1 MTDRSGNRRPTG
13 RAAGGR
19 DRAKSCLRLEGA
31 GIREEDPGFEHRLR
45 PRRRLEVPVD
55 AGLVDR
61 RHQGAAG
68 RGRPGHEDTR
78 RDERGGTP
86 ELEAEDDGLHARMVD
101 GTTAPSLRG
110 IPWNW
115 DWCRRSVTRRVGTV
129 LVGRDG
135 ELRRIDRLLADA
147 RLGRS
152 GSLVLRGDPG
162 VGKTA
167 LLEWAVASAD
177 GFLVLHAAGTVA
189 EADVPFAGLDAI
201 LRPVLGLLD
210 GIPPMQARA
219 LRGALAIDEAE
230 PNGLAAYAGT
240 LSLLSAAAER
250 GPLLVAIDDAQWLD
264 RASAQA
270 LTFAARRVAGEGI
283 VLLFAGRPRGEG
295 GFDASGLDEVE
306 IVSLSEAAGLQ
317 LLRARWGRGLG
328 PGVGRRLVAATGG
341 NPLALLE
348 VTSLLS
354 EPQRAGLEPLGEALP
369 VTESIERGVRQRL
382 ATLPA
387 KTRAALLEAA
397 AGGPSS
403 VLDVVALVPAERADL
418 IRIRGRE
425 VTFRHPLVSAAVYRL
440 AEPGDR
446 ARAHGRIAARLTGA
460 DDADRRAWHLA
471 AAVDE
476 PDEGVAAALEGA
488 AERARGRSGYAAQAR
503 ALMRAGELSPDSE
516 AAARRFLGA
525 ATAAYWAGDSAL
537 AIVLA
542 ERSLAMAK
550 EPLLHAAVIHRLAVI
565 ADWHGQWQDRIVS
578 SDALEREATVVEPVD
593 RRRAVGLLGVI
604 LQRRFQALETRPA
617 LALAE
622 RRLAMCE
629 PIGDERHVRA
639 LQDLARAT
647 GQRGEAD
654 RCRELCDAIIER
666 AGAEASGTLAFATN
680 IAEPLLWLERY
691 DECRRLLTASATDA
705 RVQGNVLRLMFEL
718 TNFALLELRTGYFA
732 SALAA
737 ASEVAELASETGNDY
752 LLACNLAVLARLAAL
767 RGEAE
772 TCQAHAGRAMEIADR
787 LRDALI
793 KSEARMALAE
803 LALAEGRVS
812 EAVTLLELVRDTSD
826 VAEVGE
832 PSVLPYAPDL
842 IEAYAR
848 AGREDDARV
857 ELGRFEWQARAV
869 SRTWALAAVARCRG
883 FLAPASEL
891 DERFGLALSLH
902 GASGS
907 SPFAAART
915 RLLYGERLRRARRR
929 VDARIQ
935 LRAAIETFDA
945 LGAGRWSER
954 ARAELE
960 ATGETIAR
968 RDLTAPEKLTPQ
980 ELQIALQVATGMSNR
995 EAAEALFLSPKTVE
1009 FHLTRVYRK
1018 LDVNSRAELIR
1029 LLAHEPST
1037 SDALRAPSSSDRGT
1051 SSPDPLDA

>member
-1 MTDRSGNRRPTG
+1 MSVTE
-13 RAAGGR
+13 R
-19 DRAKSCLRLEGA
+19 DGADDLEGA
-31 GIREEDPGFEHRLR
+31 VVRAEDPRFEHGFRS
-45 PRRRLEVPVD
+45 RRRLEVTVD

-61 RHQGAAG
+61 RYQRAAG
-68 RGRPGHEDTR
+68 RGRSGHEDAR
-78 RDERGGTP
+78 RGERGGTP
-86 ELEAEDDGLHARMVD
+86 ELEAEDDRLHARMVD
-101 GTTAPSLRG
+101 GMTTPSLRG
-110 IPWNW
+110 FPLNW
-115 DWCRRSVTRRVGTV
+115 DWCRGSVTRRVGSV

-135 ELRRIDRLLADA
+135 ELQRIDRLLADA

-177 GFLVLHAAGTVA
+177 GFLVLHAAGNVA
-189 EADVPFAGLDAI
+189 EADVPFAGLDAV

-210 GIPPMQARA
+210 SIPPMQARA
-219 LRGALAIDEAE
+219 LRGALALDEAE

-250 GPLLVAIDDAQWLD
+250 GPLLVVIDDAQWLD
-264 RASAQA
+264 RASARA
-270 LTFAARRVAGEGI
+270 LTFTARRLAGEGI
-283 VLLFAGRPRGEG
+283 VLLFAGRPRGED

-306 IVSLSEAAGLQ
+306 VVSLSEAAGLQ
-317 LLRARWGRGLG
+317 FLGARWGRGLG

-348 VTSLLS
+348 VTRLLS
-354 EPQRAGLEPLGEALP
+354 ERQRAGLDPLGEALP
-369 VTESIERGVRQRL
+369 VTESIERSVRQRL

-387 KTRAALLEAA
+387 KTRAVLLEAA
-397 AGGPSS
+397 AGGPSP
-403 VLDVVALVPAERADL
+403 VLDVAALLPAERADL
-418 IRIRGRE
+418 VRIRGRE
-425 VTFRHPLVSAAVYRL
+425 VTFPHPLVSAAIYHL
-440 AEPGDR
+440 AEPTDR
-446 ARAHGRIAARLTGA
+446 ARAHGEIAGRLTGA

-471 AAVDE
+471 AAVDR
-476 PDEGVAAALEGA
+476 PDEGVAAALEEA
-488 AERARGRSGYAAQAR
+488 AERARSRSGYAAQAQALLR
-503 ALMRAGELSPDSE
+503 AAELSPDVE
-516 AAARRFLGA
+516 AGARRFLGA

-537 AIVLA
+537 AIGLA
-542 ERSLAMAK
+542 ERALSMAH
-550 EPLLHAAVIHRLAVI
+550 EPLLHAAVIHRLAII

-578 SDALEREATVVEPVD
+578 SDALEREATVVEPLD

-604 LQRRFQALETRPA
+604 LQRRFQALETRGA
-617 LALAE
+617 LELAE

-629 PIGDERHVRA
+629 PVGDERHLRA

-647 GQRGEAD
+647 GQRGEAS
-654 RCRELCDAIIER
+654 RCGALCDEIIER
-666 AGAEASGTLAFATN
+666 ASAEAGASPLFATN

-691 DECRRLLTASATDA
+691 DTCRRLLTASVAGA
-705 RVQGNVLRLMFEL
+705 RAKGNVLGLMFEL
-718 TNFALLELRTGYFA
+718 TNLALLDLRTGYFA

-767 RGEAE
+767 RGEVEASRG
-772 TCQAHAGRAMEIADR
+772 QATRAMEIADR
-787 LRDALI
+787 LGDALI
-793 KSEARMALAE
+793 QAEVRMALAE
-803 LALAEGRVS
+803 SALAEGRVS
-812 EAVTLLELVRDTSD
+812 EAMALLELVRDTSKAAD
-826 VAEVGE
+826 VRE

-848 AGREDDARV
+848 AGREDDARN
-857 ELGRFEWQARAV
+857 ELGRFDAQARAV
-869 SRTWALAAVARCRG
+869 GRTWALAAVERCRG
-883 FLAPASEL
+883 FLAQVSEL
-891 DERFGLALSLH
+891 DEHFELALSLH

-929 VDARIQ
+929 VDARVQ
-935 LRAAIETFDA
+935 LRAAIETFDV

-968 RDLTAPEKLTPQ
+968 RDLTPPEKLTPQ

-1037 SDALRAPSSSDRGT
+1037 STRSGRRRGPMAER